1 MPGRFADA
9 AHKLQQR
16 KLGQW
21 TLAYLTG
28 ALGLLQVLRPA
39 ADSCGWPQ
47 VVMRASFG
55 LVARGFVVTL
65 VLAWYHGEQGRQRA
79 SSTELLITAPLL
91 AIGSGL
97 PWRFAPHRIAVKG
110 IMRAPKTV
118 AVVSTGSTSTLLRLE
133 PVRGPLR
140 KTPGLDALLHGV
152 PPQTAAGQ

>member
-1 MPGRFADA
+1 MTDFLER
-9 AHKLQQR
+9 LNQR
-16 KLGQW
+16 KLVQW
-21 TLAYLTG
+21 ALAYVAG

-39 ADSCGWPQ
+39 ADSYGWPH
-47 VVMRASFG
+47 VVMRASFR
-55 LVARGFVVTL
+55 LVAQGFVVTL
-65 VLAWYHGEQGRQRA
+65 ILAWYHGEQGRQRA

-97 PWRFAPHRIAVKG
+97 PWRFAPHRIAVKA

-152 PPQTAAGQ
+152 PPQTSAGQ